1 MANRCRA
8 FVNKDEHLLMHFSSA
23 AIARLFLM
31 AVLGTLTVWSLRNH
45 PISVAELTRRVPRCV
60 AGLACFGF
68 GITLFV
74 KAKLGLG
81 PWDVFHGGLAKKIGL
96 PIGLVVN
103 LVGLVIL
110 PLWIPLKVR
119 VGLGTVLN
127 TLVIGLVLD
136 LTSPLVKSPSNIV
149 VRWTF
154 VIVGLLIIAVGSGM
168 YIGAGLGAGPRDGV
182 MMGLRRFGLSV
193 RTARTLIEVATM
205 GLGYL
210 LGGKLGLATVVF
222 MVGIGPLVQI
232 ALRYLSL
239 PALPISEKPITR

>member
-1 MANRCRA
+1 M
-8 FVNKDEHLLMHFSSA
+8 DLSSA
-23 AIARLFLM
+23 AIGRIFLI
-31 AVLGTLTVWSLRNH
+31 AILGILTTWSLRTH
-45 PISVAELTRRVPRCV
+45 PIPGRELLRRVPRCV
-60 AGLACFGF
+60 VGLAFFGF

-81 PWDVFHGGLAKKIGL
+81 PWDVFHGGLANKLGL

-103 LVGLVIL
+103 LVGVAIL
-110 PLWIPLKVR
+110 PLWIPLKER

-127 TLVIGLVLD
+127 TLEIGLVLD
-136 LTSPLVKSPSNIV
+136 LTSPLLKSPSNLV
-149 VRWTF
+149 VRWVF
-154 VIVGLLIIAVGSGM
+154 VIVGLLIISAGSGL
-168 YIGAGLGAGPRDGV
+168 YIGSGLGAGPRDGV

-205 GLGYL
+205 ALGYL
-210 LGGKLGLATVVF
+210 LGGKLGFATIVF

-239 PALPISEKPITR
+239 PALAKVSQDQP

>member
-1 MANRCRA
+1 M
-8 FVNKDEHLLMHFSSA
+8 HLSSA
-23 AIARLFLM
+23 ALGRIFLM
-31 AVLGTLTVWSLRNH
+31 AVLGTLTVWSLRTH
-45 PISVAELTRRVPRCV
+45 PISGTELARRVPRCV
-60 AGLACFGF
+60 LGLAGFGF

-81 PWDVFHGGLAKKIGL
+81 PWDVFHGGLAKKVGL

-103 LVGLVIL
+103 LIGLAVL
-110 PLWIPLKVR
+110 PLWIPLKER

-136 LTSPLVKSPSNIV
+136 LTSPLVQPPENIV

-154 VIVGLLIIAVGSGM
+154 VLVGLLIIAIGSGL

-239 PALPISEKPITR
+239 PALRSSVSPIIPAGSESARVDR